1 MLQKTA
7 FKNKYEWNR
16 NTKRK
21 TFISRKKTAKYW
33 WFKVSIIIWDN
44 IIIEHQKITNLLGTI
59 SNQPS
64 KFKTKI
70 GLKQMMIQEE
80 YTILIV
86 KVSLKI
92 QC

>member
-1 MLQKTA
+1 MHSRA
-7 FKNKYEWNR
+7 YASENR

-21 TFISRKKTAKYW
+21 TFISSKKTTKYW
-33 WFKVSIIIWDN
+33 WFKASIIIWDN

-64 KFKTKI
+64 KFRTKI

>member
-1 MLQKTA
+1 MHSRA
-7 FKNKYEWNR
+7 YANENR

-21 TFISRKKTAKYW
+21 TFISSKKTTKYW
-33 WFKVSIIIWDN
+33 WFKASIIIWDN
-44 IIIEHQKITNLLGTI
+44 IIIEHQKITNLLETI

-64 KFKTKI
+64 KFRTKI
-70 GLKQMMIQEE
+70 GLKQMMSQEV

-86 KVSLKI
+86 KLSLKI